1 MGPRRLG
8 GELVDLGVERER
20 RGGGGQHRYP
30 GLDPID
36 IADLDMAAVDG
47 TTLTMVAYDSF
58 FVADGIFDA
67 SQGIYTCIEGP
78 FNGARLP
85 PFHQLDLRVDQ
96 TWIKDLWRFTL
107 YLDVQNAYNNL
118 QNVEFQN
125 YSYNFQQ
132 DQPITGL
139 PILPSLGLKAEF

>member
-1 MGPRRLG
+1 MAARKTDSQGRPQDR
-8 GELVDLGVERER
+8 EDEREAEWR
-20 RGGGGQHRYP
+20 WGNTEAFAQSQRKSTQYTEEDWARHQQEQDAIY
-30 GLDPID
+30 DAA
-36 IADLDMAAVDG
+36 ADSY
-47 TTLTMVAYDSF
+47 VAIS
-58 FVADGIFDA
+58 
-67 SQGIYTCIEGP
+67 GP
-78 FNGARLP
+78 VNSARLP
-85 PFHQLDLRVDQ
+85 AFHQLDLRVDK

-132 DQPITGL
+132 NQPITGL